1 MDSRIAIG
9 SDSEMTD
16 FTKRV
21 KGQKI
26 GHEQPNPERIRHIEE
41 KTATNTAKIQDVPIT
56 EDSNTARPT

>member
-1 MDSRIAIG
+1 
-9 SDSEMTD
+9 MTD